1 MRIIIK
7 FKFIKNIFINKILI
21 FLNKI
26 LYWCINY
33 PMKEFPYNKEV
44 LLKRIEEMKAELE
57 KKRSELFS
65 KEKIVNFTQQPKIR
79 RRFNL

>member
-1 MRIIIK
+1 
-7 FKFIKNIFINKILI
+7 
-21 FLNKI
+21 
-26 LYWCINY
+26 
-33 PMKEFPYNKEV
+33 MKEFPYNKEV